1 MEEHLIIKVV
11 LIGAL
16 GFGSQWLA
24 WRYQLPAIVLLA
36 LAGTMAG
43 PVLGLLNPVED
54 FGPLLQPMISI
65 AVAIIL
71 FEGGLNLDFR
81 ELRGVSRAVRRLV
94 LVGAPVGWLL
104 GSLAAH
110 YAAGLSWP
118 VAVLFAGILVV
129 TGPTVIIPLLRQAK
143 LSSRPAAVLKW
154 EGIINDPIGAL
165 LAVLVYEV
173 VTVSHGDEAIAGA
186 GIMLVAAICFAA
198 ALGYSLGK
206 LSAVAFYRGL
216 VPEYLKAPAILCA
229 VLTCFECANLVQE
242 ETGLLAVTVLGVTLA
257 NSRLASIHEMRRFK
271 ENITILLVSAIF
283 VVLSAS
289 LPRDVL
295 LSADWRMA
303 AFVGVVL
310 FLVRPLTIWL
320 STIGSGLSWQE
331 RTLIGWIAP
340 RGIVAVAVAGLFGPA
355 LVKHGYEDA
364 AMLVPLTF
372 AIVFATVIAH
382 GFSIGWL
389 SRKLGLSTKQK
400 PGILLV
406 GASPWSIGLG
416 AALKDLEIPA
426 TIVDTNWHRLREVR
440 LAGLSTY
447 YGQILSE
454 AAEFHLD
461 MNRFGYL
468 LALTEN
474 DSYNALVC
482 SQFSPEI
489 GRHRVYQL
497 GSKVQDEEDHKELAF
512 TIRGRT
518 LLRSGTGYYE
528 LVRRRRQ
535 GWIFQKTRLT
545 EEYGLERYL
554 SDRPEGTEMLFAV
567 RPSGAITF
575 STDEGRPPAKAG
587 DVILSYSPPPSAE
600 KAANKRKSN
609 GTGA

>member
-1 MEEHLIIKVV
+1 MEELLIVKIVLII
-11 LIGAL
+11 AL

-24 WRYQLPAIVLLA
+24 WRLQLPAIVLLA
-36 LAGTMAG
+36 LAGVAAG
-43 PVLGLLNPVED
+43 PVLGVLDPVAD
-54 FGPLLQPMISI
+54 FGPLLQPTVSI

-81 ELRGVSRAVRRLV
+81 ELRGVSAAVRRLV
-94 LVGAPVGWLL
+94 ILGAPIGWAL

-118 VAVLFAGILVV
+118 VAILFGGILVV

-143 LSSRPAAVLKW
+143 LGSRPAALLKW

-173 VTVSHGDEAIAGA
+173 VTVVHRDETFVVAGA
-186 GIMLVAAICFAA
+186 ALLVAIGLAV
-198 ALGYSLGK
+198 ALGIGFARLI
-206 LSAVAFYRGL
+206 VFAFDRGL

-229 VLTCFECANLVQE
+229 VLACFEGANLVQE
-242 ETGLLAVTVLGVTLA
+242 ESGLLAVTVLGIALA
-257 NSRLASIHEMRRFK
+257 NARLASIHELRRFK
-271 ENITILLVSAIF
+271 ENITILLVSAVF

-289 LPRDVL
+289 LPREVL
-295 LSADWRMA
+295 FTADWRMA
-303 AFVGVVL
+303 AFVGAML
-310 FLVRPLTIWL
+310 FLVRPATIWL
-320 STIGSGLSWQE
+320 STIGAGLTWRE

-340 RGIVAVAVAGLFGPA
+340 RGIVAVAVAGLFGPS
-355 LVKHGYEDA
+355 LVRLGYEDA
-364 AMLVPLTF
+364 ALLVPMTF

-382 GFSIGWL
+382 GFTIGWL
-389 SRKLGLSTKQK
+389 SRRLGLSATGK

-406 GASPWSIGLG
+406 GASPWNMGL
-416 AALKDLEIPA
+416 AKALEDLKIPV
-426 TIVDTNWHRLREVR
+426 TVVDDNWRRLRQIR

-468 LALTEN
+468 LALTDN

-482 SQFSPEI
+482 SQFAPEI

-497 GSKVQDEEDHKELAF
+497 GTRTNGDDEIKEVAH

-528 LVRRRRQ
+528 LAKRRRQ
-535 GWIFQKTRLT
+535 GWVFQKTGLT
-545 EEYGLERYL
+545 EEYDLERYL

-567 RPSGAITF
+567 RPSGEMAF
-575 STDEGRPPAKAG
+575 ATDEGRPPAEAG
-587 DVILSYSPPPSAE
+587 DVILSFSPPPPVE
-600 KAANKRKSN
+600 KRANKRKSN
-609 GTGA
+609 GQAV

>member
-1 MEEHLIIKVV
+1 MEEHLIMKIA
-11 LIGAL
+11 LIGAF

-24 WRYQLPAIVLLA
+24 WKLQLPAIVLLA

-43 PVLGLLNPVED
+43 PILGVLNPVED
-54 FGPLLQPMISI
+54 FGELFRPMISI

-94 LVGAPVGWLL
+94 IVGAPIGWLL

-118 VAVLFAGILVV
+118 VAILFAGILVV

-143 LSSRPAAVLKW
+143 LASRPAALLKW

-173 VTVSHGDEAIAGA
+173 VSVAHGRETLLGAGA
-186 GIMLVAAICFAA
+186 LLVVAIGFAVV
-198 ALGYSLGK
+198 LGFGFGRLI
-206 LSAVAFYRGL
+206 AIAFYRGV
-216 VPEYLKAPAILCA
+216 VPEYLKAPAVLSA
-229 VLTCFECANLVQE
+229 VLACFECANLVHE
-242 ETGLLAVTVLGVTLA
+242 EAGLLAVTVLGVTLA
-257 NSRLASIHEMRRFK
+257 NSRLASIDEMRRFK
-271 ENITILLVSAIF
+271 ENITILLVSAVF

-289 LPRDVL
+289 LPRDVIL
-295 LSADWRMA
+295 AADWRMA
-303 AFVGVVL
+303 AFVGAVL
-310 FLVRPLTIWL
+310 FLVRPVTIWL
-320 STIGSGLSWQE
+320 CTIGSGLSWQE

-355 LVKHGYEDA
+355 LVNLGYEDA

-389 SRKLGLSTKQK
+389 SRKLGLSATEI
-400 PGILLV
+400 PGIALV
-406 GASPWSIGLG
+406 GASPWSMGL
-416 AALKDLEIPA
+416 ATALEELEIPA
-426 TIVDTNWHRLREVR
+426 TIVDTNWHRLREAR

-447 YGQILSE
+447 YGEILSE
-454 AAEFHLD
+454 DAEFHLD

-468 LALTEN
+468 LALTDN

-482 SQFSPEI
+482 SQFAPEI

-497 GSKVQDEEDHKELAF
+497 GSRENGEEDRKDVAF

-518 LLRSGTGYYE
+518 LLRSGAGYHE
-528 LVRRRRQ
+528 LVRRRRE
-535 GWIFQKTRLT
+535 GWVFQRTRLT
-545 EEYGLERYL
+545 EEYDLDRYL

-567 RPSGAITF
+567 RPSGEIAF
-575 STDEGRPPAKAG
+575 STDEGRPPARAG
-587 DVILSYSPPPSAE
+587 DVILSFSPPPHPE
-600 KAANKRKSN
+600 KAKNKRKSN
-609 GTGA
+609 GVPA